1 MHRSFTGLALLI
13 LGCGLAMA
21 AEPAGAPSDAPTA
34 RATEPRAAS
43 GSKST
48 SSKGK
53 AKYST
58 ESIRGRVVW
67 LADAL
72 RERFGVATDAD
83 AQKAAVALET
93 PEGELHPIVKD
104 FRGRGFHLDPQ
115 LHELDLELLV
125 RRYHGSPMVQVVRVY
140 SLKPDGKY
148 ELDYW
153 CDICSIP
160 MYELKECECC
170 QGPIHLRERPV
181 DADKNSDHDGP
192 DHGGSPP
199 GSASDGP

>member
-1 MHRSFTGLALLI
+1 MHRSFTGLALLA
-13 LGCGLAMA
+13 LGCGLAM
-21 AEPAGAPSDAPTA
+21 PAGTHSDAPAA

-43 GSKST
+43 GSKGT

-72 RERFGVATDAD
+72 RERFGVETDAD
-83 AQKAAVALET
+83 AQKATVALET

-140 SLKPDGKY
+140 SLKSDGKY

-160 MYELKECECC
+160 MYELKPCDCC
-170 QGPIHLRERPV
+170 QEDIRLRFQPQELPK
-181 DADKNSDHDGP
+181 DIIIDKSNP
-192 DHGGSPP
+192 
-199 GSASDGP
+199 